1 MGRRTLVLVVALL
14 LAAIATFAV
23 YNFLSGVEEEAAK
36 DRVRLKASRKVPK
49 VRPSSSSSV
58 MKRAKKKLASCRITS
73 STRLRNCKRR

>member
-14 LAAIATFAV
+14 LAAIAT
-23 YNFLSGVEEEAAK
+23 
-36 DRVRLKASRKVPK
+36 VRLKASRKVPK